1 MTLTLQVPTLEL
13 SRRSS
18 FCSSCMA
25 GPGSLDNSERLG
37 ERSDPFPFPM
47 VVLLLR
53 TGYVDLQIKGVGTTC
68 LSPPQTCFTN

>member
-18 FCSSCMA
+18 FCFSCMA

-37 ERSDPFPFPM
+37 ERSDPFPFPTA
-47 VVLLLR
+47 VLLLR
-53 TGYVDLQIKGVGTTC
+53 TGYVDLQLKV
-68 LSPPQTCFTN
+68 SAQHA